1 MNFTLLMLHCLFV
14 LSDRALSVS
23 LILDFIFFYTEQSL
37 CYAIVTGPQG
47 GHSEKK
53 KTYLQVYGFV

>member
-14 LSDRALSVS
+14 LSDRAMSVS
-23 LILDFIFFYTEQSL
+23 LILDIIFIYKEQSL
-37 CYAIVTGPQG
+37 CYAIVTKVTGAILR
-47 GHSEKK
+47 K